1 MVSVFQF
8 VQTQRLPFTT
18 LMKLPNHVYKTVPIT
33 TLKTTL
39 LEDVYFWVVAVMD
52 ITLIIPKE
60 NVSSTVILRFSSTK
74 TKKPCNVLLNVLSV
88 SLVSIKTLLQSTA
101 VLHVQM
107 DGLLI
112 IPHGLV
118 SKHVHQLLLIML
130 ISTLKLALT
139 NVGKSW
145 ISLHTT
151 LTGLVLLNVLLLIL
165 LIILLDVVL
174 LTAYLSQAL
183 INSSMELK
191 EFAYFN
197 VQLNILPITVLEN
210 VFPTVQ
216 PVQII
221 SLIGSQ
227 EHV

>member
-18 LMKLPNHVYKTVPIT
+18 LMKLQNHVYKTVLIIT
-33 TLKTTL
+33 FKTIL
-39 LEDVYFWVVAVMD
+39 QEDVYFWVVAVMD
-52 ITLIIPKE
+52 IMLIIPKE
-60 NVSSTVILRFSSTK
+60 NVSSTVIPRFSSTK
-74 TKKPCNVLLNVLSV
+74 TKKPCNVSLNVLMV
-88 SLVSIKTLLQSTA
+88 NLVSIKTLLQSTA

-118 SKHVHQLLLIML
+118 SKHVHQRLLIML
-130 ISTLKLALT
+130 ISTLKLVLI

-151 LTGLVLLNVLLLIL
+151 STGLVFLNVLLLIL
-165 LIILLDVVL
+165 LIILLGVVL
-174 LTAYLSQAL
+174 LTVYLSQAL

-191 EFAYFN
+191 EFVYFN
-197 VQLNILPITVLEN
+197 VQLNILLITVLEN
-210 VFPTVQ
+210 VFLTVQ
-216 PVQII
+216 AVQII
-221 SLIGSQ
+221 LLIGSQ
-227 EHV
+227 EPV

>member
-8 VQTQRLPFTT
+8 VQTQRFPFTT
-18 LMKLPNHVYKTVPIT
+18 LMKLQNHVYKTVPIT
-33 TLKTTL
+33 TLKTIL
-39 LEDVYFWVVAVMD
+39 QEGVYFWVVAVMD

-60 NVSSTVILRFSSTK
+60 NVCSTVIPPLSFTK
-74 TKKPCNVLLNVLSV
+74 TSKLCNVSLNVLSV
-88 SLVSIKTLLQSTA
+88 NLVSIKTLLQSTA

-112 IPHGLV
+112 FPHGLV
-118 SKHVHQLLLIML
+118 SKHVHQRLLIML
-130 ISTLKLALT
+130 ISTLKLVLK

-151 LTGLVLLNVLLLIL
+151 LTGLAFLNVLLLIL
-165 LIILLDVVL
+165 LIILLGVVL
-174 LTAYLSQAL
+174 LTAYFSQAL
-183 INSSMELK
+183 INSSMKLK
-191 EFAYFN
+191 EFVYFN
-197 VQLNILPITVLEN
+197 VQSNILPITVLEN

-216 PVQII
+216 AVQII
-221 SLIGSQ
+221 SPIGSQ